1 MATHAALLQFEVI
14 RTVAAALIGLAIFL
28 LWLVVINQR

>member
-1 MATHAALLQFEVI
+1 MATNVELLQFELI
-14 RTVAAALIGLAIFL
+14 RTIAAALIGLAIYL